1 MDVSRRNSWHQQR
14 AMRAATS
21 PPFFGLGV
29 KCRLEPAVLAQNLAL
44 AGRLSL
50 RSPLK
55 LKLNGGEKFFATVGG
70 DRLSRAEFDRMAGCL
85 NHWMDVSKWRTG
97 TRSLNK
103 SQKWGLTM
111 SPQSLKMT

>member
-1 MDVSRRNSWHQQR
+1 MDVARCNSWHQQR
-14 AMRAATS
+14 ALQAATS
-21 PPFFGLGV
+21 PPFFCLGG

-55 LKLNGGEKFFATVGG
+55 LKLNSGEKFFATVGG

-97 TRSLNK
+97 CNRCNADLFSLVVFSKYAYN
-103 SQKWGLTM
+103 M
-111 SPQSLKMT
+111 